1 MKRRTFC
8 ASTLSLG
15 AASLPIG
22 KLFAASDPGGMP
34 AIGGSGKQL
43 LLSQKDILDF
53 QGGFK
58 GKVLLPGQSG
68 YEQARKVWNG
78 SFDRKPA
85 VIASCTDAADVAR
98 AVSFGRSSG
107 LLVAVRGGGH
117 SMSGQ
122 SACEGGLLIDLSPM
136 RAVSIDA
143 ANKRA
148 HVQPGVLLG
157 ELDREAQAVKLVT
170 PAGTVSHTGVAGLT
184 LGGGYG
190 RLARKFGLTCDN
202 FTNAEVVTAEGKL
215 IKASATENP
224 DLMWGLRGG
233 GGNFGVVTGFD
244 FQLHE
249 QDPMVYGGVLI
260 FPVSQARDV
269 LRVWSEY
276 GQVAPDEFCAD
287 AVLMRGQDGAPVLQF
302 AVCYSGKLE
311 NAERALKPLR
321 DAGKPIVDKLGPVPY
336 VNLQKS
342 GDAANPHGRSY
353 YIKSG
358 FPRKIDAGLMD
369 AMIGLVESATVPIFN
384 IVLVHQG
391 GAIARVDA
399 ASSAITNRDRTFSI
413 VLVTAWD
420 DTSQTSKNVEWARGA
435 WKKIEPFTDG
445 YYINTANAD
454 DAKKR
459 VQESYGPYYDRLV
472 ALKRK
477 YDPTNLFHLNANI
490 APGA

>member
-8 ASTLSLG
+8 ASALTLG
-15 AASLPIG
+15 AGALPLG
-22 KLFAASDPGGMP
+22 KLFAGTDSAAVSAVSGT
-34 AIGGSGKQL
+34 GKQL
-43 LLSQKDILDF
+43 LLPRKDILDF
-53 QGGFK
+53 QAGLE
-58 GKVLLPGQSG
+58 GKVLLVGQSG
-68 YEQARKVWNG
+68 YDEARKVWNG

-85 VIASCTDAADVAR
+85 VIASCRSAADVAR
-98 AVSFGRSSG
+98 AVSFGRSHD
-107 LLVAVRGGGH
+107 LLVGVRGGGH

-122 SACEGGLLIDLSPM
+122 SAVEGGLLIDLSPM
-136 RAVSIDA
+136 RSVRVDA
-143 ANKRA
+143 AKKMA
-148 HVQPGVLLG
+148 HVDPGVLLG
-157 ELDREAQAVKLVT
+157 ELDREAQAVKLVV

-202 FTNAEVVTAEGKL
+202 FTSAEVVTADGKVV
-215 IKASATENP
+215 KASATENA

-249 QDPMVYGGVLI
+249 QDPMVYGGVLM
-260 FPVSQARDV
+260 FPAAQARDV
-269 LRVWSEY
+269 LRMWAEY
-276 GQVAPDEFCAD
+276 GETVSNEFCAD
-287 AVLMRGQDGAPVLQF
+287 AVLTRGQGGAPVLLF
-302 AVCYSGKLE
+302 DVCYSGKPE
-311 NAERALKPLR
+311 NAEKLLKPLR
-321 DAGKPIVDKLGPVPY
+321 AAGKPIMDRLGPVPY

-342 GDAANPHGRSY
+342 GDASNPHGRSY

-358 FPRKIDAGLMD
+358 FPRKIDAGLVD
-369 AMIGLVESATVPIFN
+369 AAVGLLESATVPIFN
-384 IVLVHQG
+384 VVFVHQG
-391 GAIARVDA
+391 GAIARVDP
-399 ASSAITNRDRTFSI
+399 ASSAVTHRDRTFSI
-413 VLVTAWD
+413 VLVNAWD
-420 DTSQTSKNVEWARGA
+420 DTTQTPKNVEWGRSA

-459 VQESYGPYYDRLV
+459 VQESYGPNYERLV

-490 APGA
+490 APA